1 MRRLAAAAAVAA
13 ISALATPGVSDL
25 FLGQPVKTTVNARG
39 SGIPN
44 AVVTKTKDG
53 KVCKSILITGSRL
66 GAVPVCKTKQ
76 EWDELASQYRHA
88 IERGQTTT
96 FKWSPSGGG
105 GSSPQ

>member
-1 MRRLAAAAAVAA
+1 MRQLVAAAAVAVA
-13 ISALATPGVSDL
+13 ALAAPGMIDL
-25 FLGQPVKTTVNARG
+25 FQGQPVNTTVSARG

-44 AVVTKTKDG
+44 SVISKTKDG

-66 GAVPVCKTKQ
+66 GATPVCKTKQ
-76 EWDELASQYRHA
+76 EWDDLAARYRFT

-105 GSSPQ
+105 SSPQ